1 MAERLGVGC
10 RRLPDRPR
18 RAVYVAYRGQHGAR
32 GFRQLVSGGL
42 AGLVSLAEFAVGSYR
57 RHRAA
62 EQPQVRPHHRL
73 TRCRRPVKVRLLL
86 PAHFQAEPKRR
97 WPALYLLHGCCDS
110 YISWTR
116 STDIERLTSK
126 LDLLVVM
133 PDGGQVG
140 FYSNWRTGP
149 QWETFHTQE
158 LPQLLAT
165 PYRANGKAAIAGVSM
180 GGSGR
185 S

>member
-1 MAERLGVGC
+1 
-10 RRLPDRPR
+10 
-18 RAVYVAYRGQHGAR
+18 VASSAPAASATSSPAASPGSSASPSSQSAR
-32 GFRQLVSGGL
+32 IAASEKLSSRKIDLTIDSP
-42 AGLVSLAEFAVGSYR
+42 AVGG
-57 RHRAA
+57 
-62 EQPQVRPHHRL
+62 
-73 TRCRRPVKVRLLL
+73 PVKVRLLL
-86 PAHFQAEPKRR
+86 PVHFQVQPTRR

-116 STDIERLTSK
+116 STDIERLTRK

-165 PYRANGKAAIAGVSM
+165 QYRTK
-180 GGSGR
+180 
-185 S
+185 